1 MTGQQVNSA
10 SICWVPFSKCWGS
23 TDKELKP
30 HPWEQLWGEGHMHG
44 IDPVPKPW
52 RRKQGCCLAGHTFSQ
67 QPRILHLESTK
78 NPVTRVLLWSQER
91 KIWTAKLNNNAY
103 MCVCVY
109 SCSVCP
115 YRYSNIWAHYKPY
128 EFPQDFLTVT
138 YSTSKNKCLQACRLL
153 TSSRG

>member
-1 MTGQQVNSA
+1 MVPFPYNLLGDMTGQQVNSA

-30 HPWEQLWGEGHMHG
+30 HPWEQLWGEGHVHG

-115 YRYSNIWAHYKPY
+115 YHYSNTLGPLQTIWISSRLSYSNIFH
-128 EFPQDFLTVT
+128 
-138 YSTSKNKCLQACRLL
+138 LQK
-153 TSSRG
+153 